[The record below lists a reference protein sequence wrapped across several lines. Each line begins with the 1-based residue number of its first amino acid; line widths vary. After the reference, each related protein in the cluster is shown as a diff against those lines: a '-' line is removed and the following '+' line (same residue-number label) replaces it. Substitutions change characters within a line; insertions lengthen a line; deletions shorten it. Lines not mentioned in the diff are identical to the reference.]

1 MTLLE
6 DENQTLEDVGVEEQ
20 QQVLIESR
28 YSCYT
33 M

>member
-6 DENQTLEDVGVEEQ
+6 DENQTLEDVGVEEH
-20 QQVLIESR
+20 QQVLIESM